1 MVECLSKEIQDRFD
15 LINDLVGFL
24 NNPNLT
30 VQDLT
35 KYLTL
40 KTFHIYGAYSVY
52 VYKLN
57 GDAHLELLDNF
68 GQNDEINT
76 GWRTIP
82 LSHNLPATDSVKE
95 DRMVWLSD
103 HQDWEEF
110 YPHLLEYPDSSELK
124 TLVNYPLHIT
134 SAPIGVLGVMCNKEN
149 KATPEDNSFI
159 SIVSGLLSLHIS
171 KQQNRTAQLEERGAY
186 LTKRQI
192 TIIEM
197 MSQQMTNMQIAR
209 ELGYSESTVRHET
222 MRIYEILQANGR
234 REAVVLARKLGLIK

>member
-68 GQNDEINT
+68 GQSEEINT

-82 LSHNLPATDSVKE
+82 LSHNLPATDAVKE

-103 HQDWEEF
+103 HRDWEEF

-134 SAPIGVLGVMCNKEN
+134 SAPIGVLGVMCEKEN